1 MATNLPPKDN
11 DGKTVTTQ
19 QFFDS
24 YNTPRAE
31 TVVNPNEFEAIRGFF
46 LKKTD
51 NSETVANGLTDTV
64 IQIAN
69 LHDVSPMS
77 LIEDFT
83 DYGISD
89 IQQALVSLINQTR
102 ANTSILG
109 FNKTNAPSTY
119 FARNILY

>member
-1 MATNLPPKDN
+1 MATNLPPKDS

-19 QFFDS
+19 QFFNS
-24 YNTPRAE
+24 YNTARTE
-31 TVVNPNEFEAIRGFF
+31 TVVDPNEFEAIRGFF

-51 NSETVANGLTDTV
+51 NAETVSDGLTDTV

-77 LIEDFT
+77 LIEDFS
-83 DYGISD
+83 DYAISD

-109 FNKTNAPSTY
+109 FNKTNAPSTH